1 MFDPNELKYVQE
13 VFSKLDVAN
22 FDVEDQLAYISMVNE
37 LMQFQKEMI
46 AKYSYQRPNKF
57 LIKL

>member
-1 MFDPNELKYVQE
+1 MIDPDELKYVQE

-22 FDVEDQLAYISMVNE
+22 FDVEDQLIYISMIND
-37 LMQFQKEMI
+37 LMEFQKEMI
-46 AKYSYQRPNKF
+46 AKYSHQRPIKF